1 MMRRRWLVAVGG
13 AAALGLPLRAGA
25 QQPGRSYRLGWLST
39 GAPRSESYNLA
50 FVERLRELGFVEG
63 RNLVVEY
70 RSADGRVD
78 RLPELALELARLKCD
93 IYMAPGPE
101 ASLVAIKQAT
111 LDQPII
117 IAANDYDPVATGHVA
132 SLARPGGRITG
143 VYQLQEELSAKR
155 LELIR
160 ELLPKA
166 RKVGVL
172 ADTASLRQLALVRD
186 AAKALGLEL
195 LVHELK
201 TAPYDYDAGF
211 AAFARGKVDAV
222 LPLASGLFV
231 PARRRIPELALQHR
245 LPGMFNNALWAEAGG
260 LASYGVDFP
269 AAYRRAADMTA
280 QVLNG
285 TQPASLPVQQATV
298 IEMVVNLRT
307 ARALGVTLP
316 QGIVL
321 RANRVIE

>member
-1 MMRRRWLVAVGG
+1 MPMLPRR
-13 AAALGLPLRAGA
+13 PLLLLLAGA
-25 QQPGRSYRLGWLST
+25 IGSPFGARAQQRSYKLGWLST
-39 GAPRSESYNLA
+39 GTPRNESYNLA
-50 FVERLRELGFVEG
+50 FFERLRELGFAEG
-63 RNLVVEY
+63 RNLVVEH
-70 RSADGRVD
+70 RSADGRVE

-93 IYMAPGPE
+93 IYMVPGSE
-101 ASLVAIKQAT
+101 ASLVAMKQAT

-143 VYQLQEELSAKR
+143 VYQLQEELTAKR
-155 LELIR
+155 LELIK

-172 ADTASLRQLALVRD
+172 ADSATSRQLALVRD
-186 AAKALGLEL
+186 AARTLGLEL
-195 LVHELK
+195 LVHEF
-201 TAPYDYDAGF
+201 TSAPYDHEAAF

-222 LPLASGLFV
+222 LPLGSGLFV
-231 PARRRIPELALQHR
+231 PARRKLPELALQHR

-260 LASYGVDFP
+260 LVSYGVDFA
-269 AAYRRAADMTA
+269 AAYWRVAEIVA

-285 TQPASLPVQQATV
+285 AKPAALPVQQATV
-298 IEMVVNLRT
+298 IEMVVNMRT
-307 ARALGVTLP
+307 AKALGVTLP
-316 QGIVL
+316 QSIVL

>member
-1 MMRRRWLVAVGG
+1 MRRRWLVVAGG
-13 AAALGLPLRAGA
+13 AAALGLPLRPAA
-25 QQPGRSYRLGWLST
+25 QQAGRVYRLGWLST
-39 GAPRSESYNLA
+39 GASRSESYNVA
-50 FVERLRELGFVEG
+50 FFERLRELGFSEG
-63 RNLVVEY
+63 RNLVVEH
-70 RSADGRVD
+70 RSADGQAD
-78 RLPELALELARLKCD
+78 RLPELARQLARLNCD
-93 IYMAPGPE
+93 IYMAPGSE
-101 ASLVAIKQAT
+101 VALVAMKHAT
-111 LDQPII
+111 RDEPII

-143 VYQLQEELSAKR
+143 VYQLQEEISAKR
-155 LELIR
+155 LELIK

-166 RKVGVL
+166 RKIGVL
-172 ADTASLRQLALVRD
+172 ADTATLRQLVLVRD

-195 LVHELK
+195 LVHEFK
-201 TAPYDYDAGF
+201 AAPYDYDAAF
-211 AAFARGKVDAV
+211 AAFVRGKVNAV
-222 LPLASGLFV
+222 LPLGSGLFV

-269 AAYRRAADMTA
+269 AAYRRAADMMA

-285 TQPASLPVQQATV
+285 ARPASLPVQQATV

-307 ARALGVTLP
+307 ARALGVVLP

>member
-1 MMRRRWLVAVGG
+1 MRRRLLVTAGG
-13 AAALGLPLRAGA
+13 AAALGLPLRVAA
-25 QQPGRSYRLGWLST
+25 QQAGRIYRLGWLST
-39 GAPRSESYNLA
+39 GASRSESYILA
-50 FVERLRELGFVEG
+50 FFERLRELGFAEG

-70 RSADGRVD
+70 RSADGHAD
-78 RLPELALELARLKCD
+78 RLPELARELARLKCD
-93 IYMAPGPE
+93 IYIAPGPE
-101 ASLVAIKQAT
+101 VNLVAMKQAT
-111 LDQPII
+111 LDEPII

-143 VYQLQEELSAKR
+143 VYQLQEEIAPKR
-155 LELIR
+155 LELIK

-172 ADTASLRQLALVRD
+172 ADIASLRQLVLVRD
-186 AAKALGLEL
+186 AATALDLEL
-195 LVHELK
+195 LVHQFK
-201 TAPYDYDAGF
+201 TAPYDYDAAF

-231 PARRRIPELALQHR
+231 PARRKLPELALQHR
-245 LPGMFNNALWAEAGG
+245 LPGMFTNALWAEAGG

-285 TQPASLPVQQATV
+285 TKPASLPVQQATV
-298 IEMVVNLRT
+298 IEMVVNMRT
-307 ARALGVTLP
+307 AKVLGVVLP
-316 QGIVL
+316 QGILL